1 DAFVAAGLIQMYAKR
16 GRMEEAWESFRGAGV
31 KDAVVWSSM
40 ITASARNGDFGAAL
54 LLVKEMLLDGV
65 LPDVIAL
72 TAALAACTRPEALS
86 QGKLLHAWI
95 LDCGCEADLFV
106 VTALV
111 TMYGKCGSLER
122 SKDVFDRSS
131 CRRNLVLWTS
141 MIGVYVQHSR
151 FAQALGMFR
160 QMQLEGVKPNK
171 VTFISIAGGIVDMNQ
186 GKLIYE
192 LARECTLALHDIVVR
207 TALIGMFSRCGDI
220 RSCEM
225 LFQTT
230 VCHERTLSSWN
241 VMLGVYSEHEK
252 QQHKAFHLFR
262 RMLLQGLLPERVSF
276 LALLSACR
284 SLDCG
289 KSVEGWILEA
299 GLECD
304 LVVGAALVSMYGRCG
319 SLGDA
324 FQVFQNFENDADMV
338 FWNSMIAACVDAH
351 ASSMALEL
359 FRRMQLQGVKHNK
372 VTLVSV
378 LSACAKCHNI
388 SYGKQLHEHLV
399 VTGIDRDEY
408 LQNALLN
415 LYGVCGSVKDAL
427 NVFVN
432 VERWT
437 VVSCTATM
445 AALSD
450 NGLHAE
456 AMVLF
461 RMMLLEGVA
470 ADKVTYISLLQSSRN
485 FHPEELLRVANAG
498 IHALGLVEDVIIA
511 TGVLRSYSQCKQVE
525 RAVQVFNK
533 MRFAGQDDAVTWTS
547 MLSAYADNG
556 QHEKAVELLHR
567 MQLEGVKPDKSA
579 FVKALNAC
587 AACGRLRL
595 GALVHA
601 NVEAAGATLNAGVG
615 SALVSLYG
623 SLGKLETGRELFEKL
638 PHKDVF
644 SWTALVSA
652 YSDAGQHEAAVQVF
666 RSMQQF
672 GIQPDAVSILAVLK
686 SSPSS
691 IDATDLRLSLES
703 WSSSCRISIYT
714 EMLSL
719 QGKHGRLDEASFIFD
734 QMEEKDSVAWNAII
748 TTYAQHGHTDKV
760 MEMFQRMQVE
770 GVEADSGT
778 FASITCACSHG
789 GMVREGCSY
798 FAWMLDEFGVAR
810 VEQNYASVVDLLGRA
825 GEMEEAER
833 AASCSRVEGMMSNK
847 SMLWKTML
855 SSCRASSD
863 VKRGVDA
870 ASEVLSKQPR
880 NPEAYV
886 LLSTL

>member
-1 DAFVAAGLIQMYAKR
+1 
-16 GRMEEAWESFRGAGV
+16 
-31 KDAVVWSSM
+31 
-40 ITASARNGDFGAAL
+40 
-54 LLVKEMLLDGV
+54 
-65 LPDVIAL
+65 
-72 TAALAACTRPEALS
+72 
-86 QGKLLHAWI
+86 
-95 LDCGCEADLFV
+95 
-106 VTALV
+106 
-111 TMYGKCGSLER
+111 
-122 SKDVFDRSS
+122 
-131 CRRNLVLWTS
+131 
-141 MIGVYVQHSR
+141 
-151 FAQALGMFR
+151 
-160 QMQLEGVKPNK
+160 
-171 VTFISIAGGIVDMNQ
+171 
-186 GKLIYE
+186 
-192 LARECTLALHDIVVR
+192 
-207 TALIGMFSRCGDI
+207 
-220 RSCEM
+220 
-225 LFQTT
+225 
-230 VCHERTLSSWN
+230 
-241 VMLGVYSEHEK
+241 MLGVYSEHEK

-432 VERWT
+432 VERSYGSFQDDAAGRLGSFKDLVPALIT
-437 VVSCTATM
+437 ACGRLQRYKLAAEVFSKADKSDVVVWNSYLAWC
-445 AALSD
+445 D
-450 NGLHAE
+450 E
-456 AMVLF
+456 PVIQY
-461 RMMLLEGVA
+461 RKMLLEGVA

-886 LLSTL
+886 LLSTLLHGA